1 MTERDELGE
10 VCRWNG
16 RLAQENLQ
24 LREVLRWMEQRCRVL
39 SDANADLAA
48 SLDACDGML
57 GAAMDRALA
66 ER

>member
-1 MTERDELGE
+1 MTERDQIRR
-10 VCRWNG
+10 VCEWNG
-16 RLAQENLQ
+16 RLAKENLE
-24 LREVLRWMEQRCRVL
+24 LREALRWMEQRCRAL
-39 SDANADLAA
+39 NISHADLAA